1 MWKKTSVRVHRK
13 AKKRKRAKIED
24 RFVSVLYL
32 FQITFVIK
40 TANAKNS
47 RTISFVYQVRMREC
61 HLLAP
66 ALNLE
71 MSVSVRAHA
80 QLSNMHFSKTH
91 LKVPNG

>member
-40 TANAKNS
+40 TANAKIS
-47 RTISFVYQVRMREC
+47 RTISFVYQVREC

>member
-1 MWKKTSVRVHRK
+1 MLVKYAIIGPQGVPLKQIQRIK
-13 AKKRKRAKIED
+13 EMLFDA
-24 RFVSVLYL
+24 RFVV
-32 FQITFVIK
+32 K
-40 TANAKNS
+40 TANAEIS
-47 RTISFVYQVRMREC
+47 RIISFVYQVRMREC

-80 QLSNMHFSKTH
+80 QLSNMHFTKTH